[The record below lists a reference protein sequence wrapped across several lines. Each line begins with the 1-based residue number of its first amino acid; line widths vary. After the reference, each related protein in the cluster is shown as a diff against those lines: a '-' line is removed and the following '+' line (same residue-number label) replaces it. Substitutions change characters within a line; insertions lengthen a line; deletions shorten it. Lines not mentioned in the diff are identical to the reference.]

1 MKFKITW
8 NGRGGELDSTTG
20 EGDEYEGAITKALV
34 KMLQKDGGGIVTPGD
49 TFEIVEVE

>member
-8 NGRGGELDSTTG
+8 NGKGGELDSTTG

-34 KMLQKDGGGIVTPGD
+34 KMLQDGIVTPGD
-49 TFEIVEVE
+49 SFEIEEVE